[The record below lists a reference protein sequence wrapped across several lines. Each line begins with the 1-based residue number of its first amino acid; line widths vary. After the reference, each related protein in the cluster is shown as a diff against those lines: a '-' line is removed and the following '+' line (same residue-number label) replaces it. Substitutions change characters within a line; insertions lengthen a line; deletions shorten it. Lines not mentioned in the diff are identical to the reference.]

1 MLVCYFQKF
10 TPLCLLFFS
19 PARLLFFEFCPFC
32 LFIRFSI
39 KRQMEL
45 PNCEQ
50 DLLLNGK
57 GYISSQTMQSA
68 NSEPKL
74 SLIVL
79 LFDTFSPA
87 HLLDFQKKIHTA
99 RLFHAAR
106 LLIFFCPWK
115 VEETMFKSSSWFI
128 IGFFSRLKGPYLTEI
143 GISRA
148 HPVSSL
154 YTPYLGCVKAESKVV
169 QLVMTNATFL
179 AV

>member
-19 PARLLFFEFCPFC
+19 PARLLFFGFCPFC
-32 LFIRFSI
+32 SFIRFSI

-57 GYISSQTMQSA
+57 GYISSQIMQSA

-79 LFDTFSPA
+79 LFNVWF
-87 HLLDFQKKIHTA
+87 KKIGSKHNSNT
-99 RLFHAAR
+99 
-106 LLIFFCPWK
+106 LLSLLRIFMKQTLIAIYKQIMTWSENWRISNVDGSQK
-115 VEETMFKSSSWFI
+115 V
-128 IGFFSRLKGPYLTEI
+128 
-143 GISRA
+143 
-148 HPVSSL
+148 
-154 YTPYLGCVKAESKVV
+154 
-169 QLVMTNATFL
+169 TNP
-179 AV
+179 